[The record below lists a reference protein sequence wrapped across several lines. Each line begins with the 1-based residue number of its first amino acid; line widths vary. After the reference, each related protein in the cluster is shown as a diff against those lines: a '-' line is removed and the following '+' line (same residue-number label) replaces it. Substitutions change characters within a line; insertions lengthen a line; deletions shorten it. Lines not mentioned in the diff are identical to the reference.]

1 MKTESERYA
10 AQNGREFKI
19 SEEELCDFLGVSI
32 LMGIN
37 KLPTIKSYWSVNE
50 GLGNSVIQ
58 TAMAR
63 GRFLEI
69 LENIH
74 FADNHKELP
83 PKDSDEYDCAWKL
96 RPLFYHLEKHFLEA
110 LQPECHQSIDEH
122 IYVQVQG
129 EKHNETMKNKPIKC
143 RFLYW
148 FRCGTKSGYLYE
160 FNMHVGKKGTTELGL
175 GESVV
180 LSLCQKQTYTLCVL

>member
-1 MKTESERYA
+1 MHDLPGLLSMMKTESERYA

-110 LQPECHQSIDEH
+110 HCNQNVTNLLTNIYMCKFKGKSI
-122 IYVQVQG
+122 
-129 EKHNETMKNKPIKC
+129 M
-143 RFLYW
+143 RL
-148 FRCGTKSGYLYE
+148 
-160 FNMHVGKKGTTELGL
+160 
-175 GESVV
+175 
-180 LSLCQKQTYTLCVL
+180 